1 MKRTRHT
8 SFIPEDGLKERFRVN
23 NNGYL
28 TFTEKLSAY
37 NPYLDFARDII
48 APLWTHLDNRHGG
61 TVSYR
66 EDTSSAVLAQVTG
79 AVKQYF
85 PNIPFAA
92 ATAFVATWDSVPYYN
107 GGGVVSFQ
115 VVLAYNVHR
124 SFILIYYGD
133 IAETGQ
139 PWQAGYNT
147 VDSVNSFTIPGA
159 SVHGLS
165 LSSNINATAC
175 WSFHVDGSPISFV
188 ATWDSVPYY
197 NGGGVATFQVVLV
210 SSVHRS
216 FILLNYG
223 HISETEQIWQAG
235 YSTVDSV
242 NSFTIPVT
250 SAPQLSSSSNI
261 NVNGRC
267 SFHVD
272 GAPNLPTNFLPSGDE
287 EIVNP
292 PADDGSS
299 GVIFLQQP
307 FKYFGRTYNQI
318 FVNNNGY
325 LTFTEPLSAYNS
337 SLDSA
342 RDIIAPLWTRLDNR
356 HGGTVSYREDT
367 SSAVLAQV
375 TGAVKR
381 YFPNIPF
388 DATTA
393 FVATWD
399 SVPYHSGGGLASF
412 QVVLAY
418 NVHRSFILIY
428 YGDIAETG
436 QPWQA
441 GYNTVDSVS
450 SFTIPAASVPE
461 LSSSSNINVTACW
474 SFHVDGSPFL
484 PANFL
489 PFGNGEIVTPRLE
502 NGSSGAITLQQPF
515 KFFGRTHNQT
525 FVKNDGHL
533 TFTEPLSDFIP
544 LLNSGRDIIAPLWT
558 HLDNRR
564 GGTIS
569 CREDTSS
576 AVLAQVTAAVQRYFP
591 NVTFAATSAFVA
603 TWDSVPY
610 YNGRGVATFQ
620 VVLVSSV
627 HRSFILLNYGH
638 ISETEQIWQAGY
650 STVDSVNSFTI
661 PVTSAP
667 QLSSSSNINVNG
679 RCSFHV
685 DGAPNLPTNFLASG
699 DEEII
704 NPPADD
710 GSSGVI
716 FLQQPFK
723 YFGRIYNQ
731 IFVNNNGYLTF
742 TEPLSAYNS
751 SLDSARDIIAP
762 LWTRLD
768 NRHGG
773 TVSYR
778 EDTSSAVLA
787 QVTGAVKR
795 YFPNIPFDATTAFV
809 ATFQVVL
816 VSSVHRSFILL
827 NYGHIS
833 ETEQIW
839 QVMPTNF
846 LPSGDEEI
854 VNPPAD
860 DGSSGVIF
868 LQQPFKYFGRT
879 YNQIFVNNNGYLT
892 FTEPLSAY
900 NSSLDSARDIIAP
913 LWTRLDNRHG
923 GTVSYREDTSSAVLA
938 QVTGAVKRYFPNIPF
953 DATTA
958 FVATWDS
965 VPYHSGGGL
974 ASFQVVLAYNVHR
987 SFILIYYGDIAETGQ
1002 PWQAGYNTVDSVSSF
1017 TIPAA
1022 SVPELSSS
1030 SNINVTACWSFH
1042 VDGSPFLPANFLP
1055 FGNGEIV
1062 TPRLEN
1068 GSSGAITL
1076 QQPFKFFGR
1085 THNQTFVKNDGHL
1098 TFTEPLS
1105 DFIPLLNS
1113 GRDIIAPLWTHLD
1126 NRRGGTI
1133 SCRED
1138 TSSAVLAQVTAAVQR
1153 YFPNVT
1159 FAATSAFVATWDS
1172 VPYYNGRGVATFQVV
1187 LVSSVHRSFILLN
1200 YGHISETE
1208 QIWQAGYSTVDS
1220 VNSFTIPVTSAP
1232 QLSSSSNINVNGRCS
1247 FHVDGAPNLPTNF
1260 LASGDEEIINPPADD
1275 GSSGVIFLQQPF
1287 KYFGRIY
1294 NQIFVNNNGYL
1305 TFTEPLS
1312 AYNSS
1317 LDSARD
1323 IIAPLWTR
1331 LDNRHG
1337 GTVSYRE
1344 DTSSAVLAQVTG
1356 AVKQYFPNIPFDA
1369 TTAFVATW
1377 DSVPYH
1383 SGGGLASFQVVLAY
1397 NVHRSFIL
1405 IYYGDIAETGQPW
1418 QAGYNTVDSVSS
1430 FTIPAASVPEL
1441 SSSSNINVTACWSFH
1456 VDGSPFPFVATW
1468 DSVPYFNGRG
1478 VATFQVVL
1486 VSSVHRSFILLNYG
1500 HISETEQIWQAGYS
1514 TVDSVNSFTIPVT
1527 SAPQLSSSS
1536 NINVNGR
1543 CSFHVDGAPNL
1554 PTNFLPSGDE
1564 EIVNPPADDGSSG
1577 VIFLQQPFKYFGRT
1591 YNQIFVNNNGYL
1603 TFTEPLSAYNSSLD
1617 SARDIIAPLWTRL
1630 DNRHG
1635 GTVSYREDTSSAV
1648 LAQVTGAVKQY
1659 FPNIPFDATTAFV
1672 ATWDS
1677 VPYHSGGGLASF
1689 QVVLAYNVHRS
1700 FILIYYGDIAE
1711 TGQPWQAGYNTVD
1724 SVSSFTIPAA
1734 SVPELSSSSNI
1745 NVTACWSFHVDG
1757 SPFLPANF
1765 LPFGN
1770 GEIVTPR
1777 LENGSSG
1784 AITLQQPFKFFGR
1797 THNQTF
1803 VNNDGHL
1810 TFTEP
1815 LSGFIPLL
1823 NSGRDIIAPLWT
1835 HLDNRRGG
1843 TISCRE
1849 DTSSAALAQVTAAV
1863 QRYFPNVTFAA
1874 TSAFVA
1880 TWDSVPYYNGR
1891 GVATFQV
1898 VLVSSVHR
1906 SFILLNYGHISE
1918 TEQIWQA
1925 GYSTVDSVNSFTI
1938 PVTSA
1943 PQLSSSSNI
1952 NVNGRCSFHVD
1963 GAPNL
1968 PTNFLPSGDEEIVNP
1983 PADDGSSGVIFL
1995 QQPFK
2000 YFGRTYN
2007 QIFVN
2012 NNGYLTFTEPLSAY
2026 NSSLDSA
2033 RDIIAP
2039 LWTRLD
2045 NRHGGTVSYRED
2057 TSSAVLAQVTG
2068 AVKQYFPNIP
2078 FDATTAFVATF
2089 QVVLV
2094 SSVHRS
2100 FILLNYGH
2108 ISETEQIWQVMPT
2121 NFLPSGDEEIV
2132 NPPAD
2137 DGSSGVIFL
2146 QQPFKYFGRTY
2157 NQIFVN
2163 NNGYLTFTEPLSA
2176 YNSSLDSA
2184 RDIIAPLWT
2193 RLDNRHGGTVS
2204 YREETSSAVLA
2215 QVTGA
2220 VKQYFPNIPF
2230 DATTAFVATWDSVPY
2245 HSGGGLASF
2254 QVVLAYNVHRSFIL
2268 IYYGDIAET
2277 GQPWQAGYNTVDSV
2291 SSFTI
2296 PAASV
2301 PELSSSSNIN
2311 VTACWSFHVDGSPF
2325 LPANFLPFGN
2335 GEIVTPRLENG
2346 SSGAITLQQPFKFFG
2361 RTHNQTFVNNDG
2373 HLTFTEPL
2381 SDFIPLLNSGRDII
2395 APLWTHLDNRR
2406 GGTISCREDTSSAVL
2421 AQVTAAVQRYFPNVT
2436 FAATS
2441 AFVATW
2447 DSVPYYNGRGVAT
2460 FQVVLVSSVHRSFIL
2475 LNYGHI
2481 SETEQI
2487 WQAGYSTVDSVNSFT
2502 IPVTSAPQLSSS
2514 SNINVNGRC
2523 SFHVDG
2529 APNLPTNF
2537 LPSGDEEIVNPPAD
2551 DGSSGVIFL
2560 QQPFKYFGRTYNQ
2573 IFVNNNGYLT
2583 FTEPLSAYNSSLDSA
2598 RDIIAPL
2605 WTRLDNR
2612 HGGTVSYRE
2621 ETSSAVLAQV
2631 TGAVK
2636 QYFPNIPF
2644 DATTAFVATWDSVP
2658 YHSGGGLASFQVVLA
2673 YNVHRSFILIYYG
2686 DIAETGQP
2694 WQAGYNT
2701 VDSVSSFTIPA
2712 ASVPEL
2718 SSSSNIN
2725 VTACWSFHVD
2735 GSPFPF
2741 VATWDSVPYYNGRG
2755 VATFQVVLVSSVHRS
2770 FILLNYGHI
2779 SETEQIWQA
2788 GYSTVDS
2795 VNSFTIP
2802 VTSAPQLSSSSN
2814 INVNG
2819 RCSFHV
2825 DGAPNLP
2832 TNFLPSGDEEIV
2844 NPPAD
2849 DGSSGVIF
2857 LQQPFKYFGRTYN
2870 QIFVNNN
2877 GYLTFTEPLSAYNS
2891 SLDSARD
2898 IIAPLW
2904 TRLDNRHGGTVSYRE
2919 DTSSAVL
2926 AQVTGAVKQYFPNI
2940 PFDAT
2945 TAFVATWDSVPYHS
2959 GGGLASFQVVLAYNV
2974 HRSFILI
2981 YYGDIAETGQPWQAG
2996 YNTVDSVSSFTIP
3009 AASVP
3014 ELSSSSNINVTACW
3028 SFHVDGSPF
3037 LPANFLP
3044 FGNGEIVTPRLENG
3058 SSGAITLQQPFKFF
3072 GRTHNQT
3079 FVNNE
3084 GHLTFTEPLSDFIP
3098 LLNSGR
3104 DIIAPLWTH
3113 LDNRRGGTISC
3124 REDTSSA
3131 VLAQVTAAVQRYFP
3145 NVTFAATSAFVATW
3159 DSVPYYNGRGV
3170 ATFQVVLVSS
3180 VHRSFILL
3188 NYGHI
3193 SETEQIWQAGYST
3206 VDSVNSFTIPVTS
3219 APQLSSS
3226 SNINVNGRCSFHVD
3240 GAPNL
3245 PTNFLPSGDEE
3256 IVNPPA
3262 DDGSSGVIFLQQ
3274 PFKYFGRTYNQ
3285 IFVNNN
3291 GYLTFTEPLSA
3302 YNSSLDSARDI
3313 IAPLWTRLDNRHGG
3327 TVSYREDTSSAVLA
3341 QVTGAVK
3348 QYFPNIPFDATTAFV
3363 ATFQVVLV
3371 SSVHRSFI
3379 LLNYG
3384 HISETEQIWQ
3394 VMPTNFLPSG
3404 DEEIVNPPADD
3415 GSSGVIFLQ
3424 QPFKYFGRTYNQIF
3438 VNNNGYLTFTE
3449 PLSAYNSSLDSA
3461 RDIIAPLWTRL
3472 DNRHGGTVSY
3482 REDTS
3487 SAVLAQVTGA
3497 VKQYFPNIPFD
3508 ATTAFVATW
3517 DSVPYH
3523 SGGGLASFQVVLAY
3537 NVHRSFILIY
3547 YGDIAETGQPWQAGY
3562 NTVDSVSSFTIP
3574 AASVPELSSSS
3585 NINVTACW
3593 SFHVDGSP
3601 FLPANFLPFGNGE
3614 IVTPRLENGSSGA
3627 ITLQQPFKFFG
3638 RTHNQTFVNNEGH
3651 LTFTE
3656 PLSDFIPLLNSGRD
3670 IIAPLWTHLDNRRGG
3685 TISCREDTSSA
3696 VLAQVTAAVQRYFP
3710 NVTFAATSAFVAT
3723 WDSVPYYNGRGVAT
3737 FQVVLVSSVHRSF
3750 ILLNYGHISET
3761 EQIWQAGYSTV
3772 DSVNSFTIPVTSAP
3786 QLSSS
3791 SNINVNGRCS
3801 FHVDGAP
3808 NLPTNFLPSG
3818 DEEIVN
3824 PPADDGSSGVIFL
3837 QQPFKYFGRT
3847 YNQIFVNNNGYLTFT
3862 EPLSAYN
3869 SSLDS
3874 ARDIIAPLWTRLD
3887 NRHGGTVSYREDT
3900 SSAVLAQ
3907 VTGAVKQY
3915 FPNIPFDATTAFVAT
3930 WDSVPYHS
3938 GGGLASF
3945 QVVLAYNVH
3954 RSFILIYYGDIAET
3968 GQPWQAGYNTVDS
3981 VSSFTIPA
3989 ASVPELSSSSNI
4001 NVTACWSFHVD
4012 GSPFLPANFL
4022 PFGNGEIVTPRLE
4035 NGSSGA
4041 ITLQQPF
4048 KFFGRTDNQTF
4059 VNNDG
4064 HLTFTEPLS
4073 DFIPLLNSGRDIIA
4087 PLWTHLDNRRG
4098 GTISCRED
4106 TSSAVLA
4113 QVTAA
4118 VQRYFPNVTFAAT
4131 SAFVATWDSVPYY
4144 NGRGVATFQVV
4155 LVSSVHRSFILL
4167 NYGHISETEQIWQA
4181 GYSTVDSVNSFTIP
4195 VTSAPQLSS
4204 SSNINV
4210 NGRCSFHVDGAPN
4223 LPTNFLP
4230 SGDEEIVNPPADDG
4244 SSGVI
4249 FLQQPFK
4256 YFGRTYNQIFV
4267 NNNGYLTFTE
4277 PLSAYNSSLDSARD
4291 IIAPLW
4297 TRLDNRHGGTVS
4309 YREETSSAVL
4319 AQVTGAVKQYFPNIP
4334 FDATTAFVATWD
4346 SVPYHSGG
4354 GLASF
4359 QVVLAYNVHRSFIL
4373 IYYGDIAE
4381 TGQPW
4386 QAGYNTVD
4394 SVSSFTIP
4402 AASVPELSSSSNI
4415 NVTACWSFHVDG
4427 SPFLPA
4433 NFLPFGNGE
4442 IVTPRL
4448 ENGSSGAITLQQ
4460 PFKFFGRTHNQT
4472 FVNNDGHL
4480 TFTEPLSD
4488 FIPLLNSGRDI
4499 IAPLWT
4505 HLDNRRGGTISCRE
4519 DTSSAVLAQVT
4530 AAVQRYFPN
4539 VTFAATSAF
4548 VATWDSVPYYNGR
4561 GVATFQV
4568 VLVSSVHRSFIL
4580 LNYGHIS
4587 ETEQIWQ
4594 AGYSTVDSVN
4604 SFTIPVTS
4612 APQLS
4617 SSSNI
4622 NVNGRCSFHVDGA
4635 PNLPTNFLP
4644 SVDEEIVNPPADDG
4658 SSGVIFLQQPFKYFG
4673 RTYNQIFVNN
4683 NGYLTFTEPL
4693 SAYNSSLDS
4702 ARDII
4707 APLWTRLDNRHG
4719 GTVSYREET
4728 SSAVLAQVTGA
4739 VKQYFPNIPFDA
4751 TTAFVAT
4758 WDSVP
4763 YHSGGGLA
4771 SFQVVLAYNVHRS
4784 FILIYYGDIAETGQ
4798 PWQVNNNGH
4807 LTFTEPLS
4815 DFIPLLN
4822 SGRDIIA
4829 PLWTHLDNRRG
4840 GTISCREDTS
4850 SAVLA
4855 QVTAAVQRY
4864 FPNVT
4869 FAATSAFVATW
4880 DSVPYYNGRGVVTF
4894 QVVLTSNGDHSFIL
4908 FNYGILAE
4916 TRQRWLTHYETVD
4929 FAHSYNCSLLTVSEL
4944 SSNSNV
4950 NVNGRWVF
4958 HVYDVC
4964 DTLDCHGNE
4973 VCHFRDGYG
4982 CGCLEGERP
4991 NPETFDAMEFCA
5003 GSTGTI
5009 SLSRCQLFESGFPPE
5024 ILHLNDPNCKGISE
5038 NGRVLFHF
5046 DNEGHVCGST
5056 LSSNGTHF
5064 IYQNTIQSTF
5074 PTAVITRERWINIS
5088 FSCAYPL
5095 IQTLSMPKEI
5105 HAEHSVLSIDLP
5117 SWGTYQ
5123 IRMIP
5128 YHDAQFIIPYEGNV
5142 EVQVNQQM
5150 YVEVEVEGVD
5160 RSQIATVLDNCWATP
5175 VNDIDYQI
5183 RWNLIVRECPNPE
5196 DGTVEVL
5203 RNGIDTSSRFSF
5215 RMFTFTRASDQ
5226 IFLHCQMHLCLVQNG
5241 RCAQSCNPGQRRR
5254 RRRYLD
5260 FHHSA
5265 AITMGLKR
5273 S

>member
-1 MKRTRHT
+1 MSLAPSSFLPFGVGDTLNPILDDGTSQAISLQQPFKYFGSTYDQIFVNNNGHLTFTEPLYSYNPILKSNRDIIAPLWTDLDNRHGGTISYREDT
-8 SFIPEDGLKERFRVN
+8 SSALLAQVTAAVKEYFPDVTFAATSAFVATWDSVPYYNGGGVN

-175 WSFHVDGSPISFV
+175 WSFHVDGSPILPANFLPFGNGEIVTLRLDNGSSEAITLQQSFKFFGRTHNQTFVNNNGHLTFTERLSDYIPLLNSGKDIIAPLWTHLDNRRGGTVSCREDTSSALLAQVTAAVKQYFPNVTFAASSAFV

-525 FVKNDGHL
+525 FV
-533 TFTEPLSDFIP
+533 
-544 LLNSGRDIIAPLWT
+544 
-558 HLDNRR
+558 
-564 GGTIS
+564 
-569 CREDTSS
+569 
-576 AVLAQVTAAVQRYFP
+576 
-591 NVTFAATSAFVA
+591 
-603 TWDSVPY
+603 
-610 YNGRGVATFQ
+610 
-620 VVLVSSV
+620 
-627 HRSFILLNYGH
+627 
-638 ISETEQIWQAGY
+638 
-650 STVDSVNSFTI
+650 
-661 PVTSAP
+661 
-667 QLSSSSNINVNG
+667 
-679 RCSFHV
+679 
-685 DGAPNLPTNFLASG
+685 
-699 DEEII
+699 
-704 NPPADD
+704 
-710 GSSGVI
+710 
-716 FLQQPFK
+716 
-723 YFGRIYNQ
+723 
-731 IFVNNNGYLTF
+731 
-742 TEPLSAYNS
+742 
-751 SLDSARDIIAP
+751 
-762 LWTRLD
+762 
-768 NRHGG
+768 
-773 TVSYR
+773 
-778 EDTSSAVLA
+778 
-787 QVTGAVKR
+787 
-795 YFPNIPFDATTAFV
+795 
-809 ATFQVVL
+809 
-816 VSSVHRSFILL
+816 
-827 NYGHIS
+827 
-833 ETEQIW
+833 
-839 QVMPTNF
+839 
-846 LPSGDEEI
+846 
-854 VNPPAD
+854 
-860 DGSSGVIF
+860 
-868 LQQPFKYFGRT
+868 
-879 YNQIFVNNNGYLT
+879 
-892 FTEPLSAY
+892 
-900 NSSLDSARDIIAP
+900 
-913 LWTRLDNRHG
+913 
-923 GTVSYREDTSSAVLA
+923 
-938 QVTGAVKRYFPNIPF
+938 
-953 DATTA
+953 
-958 FVATWDS
+958 
-965 VPYHSGGGL
+965 
-974 ASFQVVLAYNVHR
+974 
-987 SFILIYYGDIAETGQ
+987 
-1002 PWQAGYNTVDSVSSF
+1002 
-1017 TIPAA
+1017 
-1022 SVPELSSS
+1022 
-1030 SNINVTACWSFH
+1030 
-1042 VDGSPFLPANFLP
+1042 
-1055 FGNGEIV
+1055 
-1062 TPRLEN
+1062 
-1068 GSSGAITL
+1068 
-1076 QQPFKFFGR
+1076 
-1085 THNQTFVKNDGHL
+1085 
-1098 TFTEPLS
+1098 
-1105 DFIPLLNS
+1105 
-1113 GRDIIAPLWTHLD
+1113 
-1126 NRRGGTI
+1126 
-1133 SCRED
+1133 
-1138 TSSAVLAQVTAAVQR
+1138 
-1153 YFPNVT
+1153 
-1159 FAATSAFVATWDS
+1159 
-1172 VPYYNGRGVATFQVV
+1172 
-1187 LVSSVHRSFILLN
+1187 
-1200 YGHISETE
+1200 
-1208 QIWQAGYSTVDS
+1208 
-1220 VNSFTIPVTSAP
+1220 
-1232 QLSSSSNINVNGRCS
+1232 
-1247 FHVDGAPNLPTNF
+1247 
-1260 LASGDEEIINPPADD
+1260 
-1275 GSSGVIFLQQPF
+1275 
-1287 KYFGRIY
+1287 
-1294 NQIFVNNNGYL
+1294 
-1305 TFTEPLS
+1305 
-1312 AYNSS
+1312 
-1317 LDSARD
+1317 
-1323 IIAPLWTR
+1323 
-1331 LDNRHG
+1331 
-1337 GTVSYRE
+1337 
-1344 DTSSAVLAQVTG
+1344 
-1356 AVKQYFPNIPFDA
+1356 
-1369 TTAFVATW
+1369 
-1377 DSVPYH
+1377 
-1383 SGGGLASFQVVLAY
+1383 
-1397 NVHRSFIL
+1397 
-1405 IYYGDIAETGQPW
+1405 
-1418 QAGYNTVDSVSS
+1418 
-1430 FTIPAASVPEL
+1430 
-1441 SSSSNINVTACWSFH
+1441 
-1456 VDGSPFPFVATW
+1456 
-1468 DSVPYFNGRG
+1468 
-1478 VATFQVVL
+1478 
-1486 VSSVHRSFILLNYG
+1486 
-1500 HISETEQIWQAGYS
+1500 
-1514 TVDSVNSFTIPVT
+1514 
-1527 SAPQLSSSS
+1527 
-1536 NINVNGR
+1536 
-1543 CSFHVDGAPNL
+1543 
-1554 PTNFLPSGDE
+1554 
-1564 EIVNPPADDGSSG
+1564 
-1577 VIFLQQPFKYFGRT
+1577 
-1591 YNQIFVNNNGYL
+1591 
-1603 TFTEPLSAYNSSLD
+1603 
-1617 SARDIIAPLWTRL
+1617 
-1630 DNRHG
+1630 
-1635 GTVSYREDTSSAV
+1635 
-1648 LAQVTGAVKQY
+1648 
-1659 FPNIPFDATTAFV
+1659 
-1672 ATWDS
+1672 
-1677 VPYHSGGGLASF
+1677 
-1689 QVVLAYNVHRS
+1689 
-1700 FILIYYGDIAE
+1700 
-1711 TGQPWQAGYNTVD
+1711 
-1724 SVSSFTIPAA
+1724 
-1734 SVPELSSSSNI
+1734 
-1745 NVTACWSFHVDG
+1745 
-1757 SPFLPANF
+1757 
-1765 LPFGN
+1765 
-1770 GEIVTPR
+1770 
-1777 LENGSSG
+1777 
-1784 AITLQQPFKFFGR
+1784 
-1797 THNQTF
+1797 
-1803 VNNDGHL
+1803 
-1810 TFTEP
+1810 
-1815 LSGFIPLL
+1815 
-1823 NSGRDIIAPLWT
+1823 
-1835 HLDNRRGG
+1835 
-1843 TISCRE
+1843 
-1849 DTSSAALAQVTAAV
+1849 
-1863 QRYFPNVTFAA
+1863 
-1874 TSAFVA
+1874 
-1880 TWDSVPYYNGR
+1880 
-1891 GVATFQV
+1891 
-1898 VLVSSVHR
+1898 
-1906 SFILLNYGHISE
+1906 
-1918 TEQIWQA
+1918 
-1925 GYSTVDSVNSFTI
+1925 
-1938 PVTSA
+1938 
-1943 PQLSSSSNI
+1943 
-1952 NVNGRCSFHVD
+1952 
-1963 GAPNL
+1963 
-1968 PTNFLPSGDEEIVNP
+1968 
-1983 PADDGSSGVIFL
+1983 
-1995 QQPFK
+1995 
-2000 YFGRTYN
+2000 
-2007 QIFVN
+2007 
-2012 NNGYLTFTEPLSAY
+2012 
-2026 NSSLDSA
+2026 
-2033 RDIIAP
+2033 
-2039 LWTRLD
+2039 
-2045 NRHGGTVSYRED
+2045 
-2057 TSSAVLAQVTG
+2057 
-2068 AVKQYFPNIP
+2068 
-2078 FDATTAFVATF
+2078 
-2089 QVVLV
+2089 
-2094 SSVHRS
+2094 
-2100 FILLNYGH
+2100 
-2108 ISETEQIWQVMPT
+2108 
-2121 NFLPSGDEEIV
+2121 
-2132 NPPAD
+2132 
-2137 DGSSGVIFL
+2137 
-2146 QQPFKYFGRTY
+2146 
-2157 NQIFVN
+2157 
-2163 NNGYLTFTEPLSA
+2163 
-2176 YNSSLDSA
+2176 
-2184 RDIIAPLWT
+2184 
-2193 RLDNRHGGTVS
+2193 
-2204 YREETSSAVLA
+2204 
-2215 QVTGA
+2215 
-2220 VKQYFPNIPF
+2220 
-2230 DATTAFVATWDSVPY
+2230 
-2245 HSGGGLASF
+2245 
-2254 QVVLAYNVHRSFIL
+2254 
-2268 IYYGDIAET
+2268 
-2277 GQPWQAGYNTVDSV
+2277 
-2291 SSFTI
+2291 
-2296 PAASV
+2296 
-2301 PELSSSSNIN
+2301 
-2311 VTACWSFHVDGSPF
+2311 
-2325 LPANFLPFGN
+2325 
-2335 GEIVTPRLENG
+2335 
-2346 SSGAITLQQPFKFFG
+2346 
-2361 RTHNQTFVNNDG
+2361 NNDG

-2406 GGTISCREDTSSAVL
+2406 GGTISCREDTSSA
-2421 AQVTAAVQRYFPNVT
+2421 A
-2436 FAATS
+2436 
-2441 AFVATW
+2441 
-2447 DSVPYYNGRGVAT
+2447 
-2460 FQVVLVSSVHRSFIL
+2460 
-2475 LNYGHI
+2475 
-2481 SETEQI
+2481 
-2487 WQAGYSTVDSVNSFT
+2487 
-2502 IPVTSAPQLSSS
+2502 
-2514 SNINVNGRC
+2514 
-2523 SFHVDG
+2523 
-2529 APNLPTNF
+2529 
-2537 LPSGDEEIVNPPAD
+2537 
-2551 DGSSGVIFL
+2551 
-2560 QQPFKYFGRTYNQ
+2560 
-2573 IFVNNNGYLT
+2573 
-2583 FTEPLSAYNSSLDSA
+2583 
-2598 RDIIAPL
+2598 
-2605 WTRLDNR
+2605 
-2612 HGGTVSYRE
+2612 
-2621 ETSSAVLAQV
+2621 
-2631 TGAVK
+2631 
-2636 QYFPNIPF
+2636 
-2644 DATTAFVATWDSVP
+2644 
-2658 YHSGGGLASFQVVLA
+2658 
-2673 YNVHRSFILIYYG
+2673 
-2686 DIAETGQP
+2686 
-2694 WQAGYNT
+2694 
-2701 VDSVSSFTIPA
+2701 
-2712 ASVPEL
+2712 
-2718 SSSSNIN
+2718 
-2725 VTACWSFHVD
+2725 
-2735 GSPFPF
+2735 
-2741 VATWDSVPYYNGRG
+2741 
-2755 VATFQVVLVSSVHRS
+2755 
-2770 FILLNYGHI
+2770 
-2779 SETEQIWQA
+2779 
-2788 GYSTVDS
+2788 
-2795 VNSFTIP
+2795 
-2802 VTSAPQLSSSSN
+2802 
-2814 INVNG
+2814 
-2819 RCSFHV
+2819 
-2825 DGAPNLP
+2825 
-2832 TNFLPSGDEEIV
+2832 
-2844 NPPAD
+2844 
-2849 DGSSGVIF
+2849 
-2857 LQQPFKYFGRTYN
+2857 
-2870 QIFVNNN
+2870 
-2877 GYLTFTEPLSAYNS
+2877 
-2891 SLDSARD
+2891 
-2898 IIAPLW
+2898 
-2904 TRLDNRHGGTVSYRE
+2904 
-2919 DTSSAVL
+2919 
-2926 AQVTGAVKQYFPNI
+2926 
-2940 PFDAT
+2940 
-2945 TAFVATWDSVPYHS
+2945 
-2959 GGGLASFQVVLAYNV
+2959 
-2974 HRSFILI
+2974 
-2981 YYGDIAETGQPWQAG
+2981 
-2996 YNTVDSVSSFTIP
+2996 
-3009 AASVP
+3009 
-3014 ELSSSSNINVTACW
+3014 
-3028 SFHVDGSPF
+3028 
-3037 LPANFLP
+3037 
-3044 FGNGEIVTPRLENG
+3044 
-3058 SSGAITLQQPFKFF
+3058 
-3072 GRTHNQT
+3072 
-3079 FVNNE
+3079 
-3084 GHLTFTEPLSDFIP
+3084 
-3098 LLNSGR
+3098 
-3104 DIIAPLWTH
+3104 
-3113 LDNRRGGTISC
+3113 
-3124 REDTSSA
+3124 
-3131 VLAQVTAAVQRYFP
+3131 
-3145 NVTFAATSAFVATW
+3145 
-3159 DSVPYYNGRGV
+3159 
-3170 ATFQVVLVSS
+3170 
-3180 VHRSFILL
+3180 
-3188 NYGHI
+3188 
-3193 SETEQIWQAGYST
+3193 
-3206 VDSVNSFTIPVTS
+3206 
-3219 APQLSSS
+3219 
-3226 SNINVNGRCSFHVD
+3226 
-3240 GAPNL
+3240 
-3245 PTNFLPSGDEE
+3245 
-3256 IVNPPA
+3256 
-3262 DDGSSGVIFLQQ
+3262 
-3274 PFKYFGRTYNQ
+3274 
-3285 IFVNNN
+3285 
-3291 GYLTFTEPLSA
+3291 
-3302 YNSSLDSARDI
+3302 
-3313 IAPLWTRLDNRHGG
+3313 
-3327 TVSYREDTSSAVLA
+3327 
-3341 QVTGAVK
+3341 
-3348 QYFPNIPFDATTAFV
+3348 
-3363 ATFQVVLV
+3363 
-3371 SSVHRSFI
+3371 
-3379 LLNYG
+3379 
-3384 HISETEQIWQ
+3384 
-3394 VMPTNFLPSG
+3394 
-3404 DEEIVNPPADD
+3404 
-3415 GSSGVIFLQ
+3415 
-3424 QPFKYFGRTYNQIF
+3424 
-3438 VNNNGYLTFTE
+3438 
-3449 PLSAYNSSLDSA
+3449 
-3461 RDIIAPLWTRL
+3461 
-3472 DNRHGGTVSY
+3472 
-3482 REDTS
+3482 
-3487 SAVLAQVTGA
+3487 
-3497 VKQYFPNIPFD
+3497 
-3508 ATTAFVATW
+3508 
-3517 DSVPYH
+3517 
-3523 SGGGLASFQVVLAY
+3523 
-3537 NVHRSFILIY
+3537 
-3547 YGDIAETGQPWQAGY
+3547 
-3562 NTVDSVSSFTIP
+3562 
-3574 AASVPELSSSS
+3574 
-3585 NINVTACW
+3585 
-3593 SFHVDGSP
+3593 
-3601 FLPANFLPFGNGE
+3601 
-3614 IVTPRLENGSSGA
+3614 
-3627 ITLQQPFKFFG
+3627 
-3638 RTHNQTFVNNEGH
+3638 
-3651 LTFTE
+3651 
-3656 PLSDFIPLLNSGRD
+3656 
-3670 IIAPLWTHLDNRRGG
+3670 
-3685 TISCREDTSSA
+3685 
-3696 VLAQVTAAVQRYFP
+3696 
-3710 NVTFAATSAFVAT
+3710 
-3723 WDSVPYYNGRGVAT
+3723 
-3737 FQVVLVSSVHRSF
+3737 
-3750 ILLNYGHISET
+3750 
-3761 EQIWQAGYSTV
+3761 
-3772 DSVNSFTIPVTSAP
+3772 
-3786 QLSSS
+3786 
-3791 SNINVNGRCS
+3791 
-3801 FHVDGAP
+3801 
-3808 NLPTNFLPSG
+3808 
-3818 DEEIVN
+3818 
-3824 PPADDGSSGVIFL
+3824 
-3837 QQPFKYFGRT
+3837 
-3847 YNQIFVNNNGYLTFT
+3847 
-3862 EPLSAYN
+3862 
-3869 SSLDS
+3869 
-3874 ARDIIAPLWTRLD
+3874 
-3887 NRHGGTVSYREDT
+3887 
-3900 SSAVLAQ
+3900 
-3907 VTGAVKQY
+3907 
-3915 FPNIPFDATTAFVAT
+3915 
-3930 WDSVPYHS
+3930 
-3938 GGGLASF
+3938 
-3945 QVVLAYNVH
+3945 
-3954 RSFILIYYGDIAET
+3954 
-3968 GQPWQAGYNTVDS
+3968 
-3981 VSSFTIPA
+3981 
-3989 ASVPELSSSSNI
+3989 
-4001 NVTACWSFHVD
+4001 
-4012 GSPFLPANFL
+4012 
-4022 PFGNGEIVTPRLE
+4022 
-4035 NGSSGA
+4035 
-4041 ITLQQPF
+4041 
-4048 KFFGRTDNQTF
+4048 
-4059 VNNDG
+4059 
-4064 HLTFTEPLS
+4064 
-4073 DFIPLLNSGRDIIA
+4073 
-4087 PLWTHLDNRRG
+4087 
-4098 GTISCRED
+4098 
-4106 TSSAVLA
+4106 LA

-4644 SVDEEIVNPPADDG
+4644 SGDEEIVNPPADDGSSGVIFLQQPFKYFGRTYNQIFVNNNGYLTFTEPLSAYNSSLDSARDIIAPLWTRLDNRHGGTVSYKEETSSAVLAQVTGAVKQYFPNIPFDATTAFVATWDSVPYHSGGGLASFQVVLAYNVHRSFILIYYGDIAETGQPWQAGYNTVDSVSSFTIPAASVPELSSSSNINVTACWSFHVDGSPFLPANFLPFGNGEIVTPRLENGSSGAITLQQPFKFFGRTHNQTFVNNDGHLTFTEPLSDFIPLLNSGRDIIAPLWTHLDNRRGGTISCREDTSSAVLAQVTAAVQRYFPNVTFAATSAFVATWDSVPYYNGRGVATFQVVLVSSVHRSFILLNYGHISETEQIWQAGYSTVDSVNSFTIPVTSAPQLSSSSNINVNGRCSFHVDGAPNLPTNFLPSGDEEIVNPPADDGSSGVIFLQQPFKYFGRTYNQIFVNNNGYLTFTEPLSAYNSSLDSARDIIAPLWTRLDNRHGGTVSYREDTSSAVLAQVTGAVKQYFPNIPFDATTAFVATWDSVPYHSGGGLASFQVVLAYNVHRSFILIYYGDIAETGQPWQAGYNTVDSVSSFTIPAASVPELSSSSNINVTACWSFHVDGSPFLPANFLPFGNGEIVTPRLENGSSGAITLQQPFKFFGRTHNQTFVNNDGHLTFTEPLSDFIPLLNSGRDIIAPLWTHLDNRRGGTISCREDTSSAVLAQVTAAVQRYFPNVTFAATSAFVATWDSVPYYNGRGVATFQVVLVSSVHRSFILLNYGHISETEQIWQAGYSTVDSVNSFTIPVTSAPQLSSSSNINVNGRCSFHVDGAPNLPTNFLPSGDEEIVNPPADDG

-4798 PWQVNNNGH
+4798 PWQAGYNTVDSVSSFTIPAASVPELSSSSNINVTACWSFHVDGSPFLPANFLPFGNGEIVTPRLENGSSGAITLQQPFKFFGRTHNQTFVNNDGHLTFTEPLSDFIPLLNSGRDIIAPLWTHLDNRRGGTISCREDTSSAALAQVTAAVQRYFPNVTFAATSAFVATWDSVPYYNGRGVATFQVVLVSSVHRSFILLNYGHISETEQIWQAGYSTVDSVNSFTIPVTSAPQLSSSSNINVNGRCSFHVDGAPNLPTNFLPSGDEEIVNPPADDGSSGVIFLQQPFKYFGRTYNQIFVNNNGYLTFTEPLSAYNSSLDSARDIIAPLWTRLDNRHGGTVSYREDTSSAVLAQVTGAVKQYFPNIPFDATTAFVATWDSVPYHSGGGLASFQVVLAYNVHRSFILIYYGDIAETGQPWQAGYNTVDSVSSFTIPAASVPELSSSSNINVTACWSFHVDGSPFLPANFLPFGNGEIVTPRLENGSSGAITLQQPFKFFGRTHNQTFVNNDGHLTFTEPLSDFIPLLNSGRDIIAPLWTHLDNRRGGTISCREDTSSAALAQVTAAVQRYFPNVTFAATSAFVATWDSVPYYNGRGVATFQVVLVSSVHRSFILLNYGHISETEQIWQAGYSTVDSVNSFTIPVTSAPQLSSSSNINVNGRCSFHVDGAPNLPTNFLPSGDEEIVNPPADDGSSGVIFLQQPFKYFGRTYNQIFVNNNGYLTFTEPLSAYNSSLDSARDIIAPLWTRLDNRHGGTVSYREDTSSAVLAQVTGAVKQYFPNIPFDATTAFVATWDSVPYHSGGGAGYSTVDSVNSFTIPVTSAPQLSSSSNINVNGRCSFHVDGAPNLPTNFLPSGDEEIVNPPADDGSSGVIFLQQPFKYFGRTYNQIFVNNNGYLTFTEPLSAYNSSLDSARDIIAPLWTRLDNRHGGTVSYREDTSSAVLAQVTGAVKQYFPNIPFDATTAFVATWDSVPYHSGGGLASFQVVLAYNVHRSFILIYYGDIAETGQPWQAGYNTVDSVSSFTIPAASVPELSSSSNINVTACWSFHVDGSPFLPANFLPFGNGEIVTPRLENGSSGAITLQQPFKFFGRTHNQTFVNNDGHLTFTEPLSDFIPLLNSGRDIIAPLWTHLDNRRGGTISCREDTSSAALAQVTAAVQRYFPNVTFAATSAFVATWDSVPYYNGRGVATFQVVLVSSVHRSFILLNYGHISETEQIWQAGYSTVDSVNSFTIPVTSAPQLSSSSNINVNGRCSFHVDGAPNLPTNFLPSGDEEIVNPPADDGSSGVIFLQQPFKYFGRTYNQIFVNNNGYLTFTEPLSAYNSSLDSARDIIAPLWTRLDNRHGGTVSYREDTSSAVLAQVTGAVKQYFPNIPFDATTAFVATWDSVPYHSGGGLASFQVVLAYNVHRSFILIYYGDIAETGQPWQAGYNTVDSVSSFTIPAASVPELSSSSNINVTACWSFHVDGSPFLPANFLPFGNGEIVTPRLENGSSGAITLQQPFKFFGRTHNQTFVNNDGH

-4880 DSVPYYNGRGVVTF
+4880 DSVPYYNGRGVATFQVVLVSSVHRSFILLNYGHISETEQIWQAGYSTVDSVNSFTIPVTSAPQLSSSSNINVNGRCSFHVDGAPNLPTNFLPSGDEEIVNPPADDGSSGVIFLQQPFKYFGRTYNQIFVNNNGYLTFTEPLSAYNSSLDSARDIIAPLWTRLDNRHGGTVSYREDTSSAVLAQVTGAVKQYFPNIPFDATTAFVATWDSVPYHSGGGLASFQVVLAYNVHRSFILIYYGDIAETGQPWQAGYSTVDSVNSFTIPVTSAPQLSSSSNINVNGRCSFHVDGAPNLPTNFLPSGDEEIVNPPADDGSSGVIFLQQPFKYFGRTYNQIFVNNNGYLTFTEPLSAYNSSLDSARDIIAPLWTRLDNRHGGTVSYREDTSSAVLAQVTGAVKQYFPNIPFDATTAFVATWDSVPYHSGGGLASFQVVLAYNVHRSFILIYYGDIAETGQPWQVNNDGHLTFTEPLSDFIPLLNSGRDIIAPLWTHLDNRRGGTISCREDTSSAVLAQVTAAVQRYFPNVTFAATSAFVATWDSVPYYNGRGVATFQVVLVSSVHRSFILLNYGHISETEQIWQAGYSTVDSVNSFTIPVTSAPQLSSSSNINVNGRCSFHVDGAPNLPTNFLPSGDEEIVNPPADDGSSGVIFLQQPFKYFGRTYNQIFVNNNGYLTFTEPLSAYNSSLDSARDIIAPLWTRLDNRHGGTVSYREDTSSAVLAQVTGAVKQYFPNIPFDATTAFVATWDSVPYHSGGGLASFQVVLAYNVHRSFILIYYGDIAETGQPWQAGYNTVDSVSSFTIPAASVPELSSSSNINVTACWSFHVDGSPFLPANFLPFGNGEIVTPRLENGSSGAITLQQPFKFFGRTHNQTFVNNNGYLTFTETLSTYILPLNSGQDIIAPFWTWLDNRVGGTISYRVDTSSAVLAQVTAAVQQYFPNLLLPFTATSVFVATWDSVSYTSGEGVVTF